1 MITSPEASVSLK
13 DADKKKIVLVQ
24 DRLKVVQD
32 EVLSATKN
40 LAALEQAIAQ
50 AAENKKQYD
59 EVIATLEPEVKSLE
73 ARRDLLKEEVRTS
86 ETTLVE
92 HEAQH
97 ETIKKDFSS
106 KKEAHDAKEEVLSKQ
121 VDEIAKHH
129 QTLATRERAMAAHEE
144 EIHTAHMAFLEAIK
158 AVTWQ

>member
-73 ARRDLLKEEVRTS
+73 ARS